1 MESWEWNLEEFVR
14 LATVGVNGLPPVV
27 HHDSAADAQA
37 ERIILTA
44 TTGIEDPAG
53 GNIFQTELEAE
64 LRTTTRDAA
73 AEDAIFAL
81 FEKAMTNIPD
91 VPAAIAFGTA
101 NLPGGVMLDNE
112 ESENARSDS
121 KDTRKRSRKYKFF
134 VGHS

>member
-1 MESWEWNLEEFVR
+1 MTSWEWKLEELIR
-14 LATVGVNGLPPVV
+14 LATVGVAGLPPVV
-27 HHDSAADAQA
+27 HHDSSADAET

-44 TTGIEDPAG
+44 TTGVEDPAG
-53 GNIFQTELEAE
+53 GNVFQTELEAE
-64 LRTTTRDAA
+64 LRTTTRNAA
-73 AEDAIFAL
+73 AEDTIFAL
-81 FEKAMTNIPD
+81 FEKTMTNIAES
-91 VPAAIAFGTA
+91 PAAIAFGTA